1 MVIDEEE
8 EHGTEVSSE
17 KDEKHAGS
25 LSVTC
30 LGVTNPSDSALLAVS
45 RSSLLVWS
53 YCSNLGLFTE
63 QKKNKDPKLIMYKK
77 EAGGYQ
83 GYD

>member
-63 QKKNKDPKLIMYKK
+63 Q
-77 EAGGYQ
+77 
-83 GYD
+83 